1 MKRRQ
6 WVAGLVALI
15 LLAVL
20 TALNRNRIHFD
31 FRLFRSQLALA
42 DWSKIA
48 LAVGCIY
55 VGYVVRAVRWHW
67 LLRHS
72 RKVSLFPLMAVQIM
86 GATAVALFGRVADL
100 TRPYLASKKTGLPIS
115 LQIAVYVIDRVF
127 DAGSLALFFG
137 GTIFLSQLQSVFLR
151 KAALVALSGTLIG
164 TVFLIALRL
173 SGDTVAF
180 FFERVSTR
188 VSKKLGVAA
197 GHKLRTFHTGLDAI
211 RSFSD
216 IVVVAVSSVC
226 LWGLIAMAYVETS
239 RAFIANRQ
247 LATMTFSQCIPLLA
261 VSSGASFF
269 QLPVLGWFSQI
280 GLVAA
285 GMSAIYRVPAEVSTA
300 WSATLLLVTLL
311 SPIPAGLIWAQV
323 EGISL
328 RKVTAESEHSSE
340 DIELGEGAPSPH

>member
-1 MKRRQ
+1 MKRHQ

-15 LLAVL
+15 LLAVF
-20 TALNRNRIHFD
+20 TVLNRNRIHFD
-31 FRLFRSQLALA
+31 FGLFRSQLALA

-55 VGYVVRAVRWHW
+55 IGYVVRAVRWLW

-72 RKVSLFPLMAVQIM
+72 RKVPLFPLVAVQIM

-100 TRPYLASKKTGLPIS
+100 TRTYLASKKTGLPVS
-115 LQIAVYVIDRVF
+115 LQIAVYVIDRLF
-127 DAGSLALFFG
+127 DAGTLAIFFG
-137 GTIFLSQLQSVFLR
+137 ATIFLSQHESVFLR

-164 TVFLIALRL
+164 TVFLVALRIA
-173 SGDTVAF
+173 GDTVAS
-180 FFERVSTR
+180 FFERCFTR
-188 VSKKLGVAA
+188 VSKKLGLAV

-216 IVVVAVSSVC
+216 IAVVAVSSLC
-226 LWGLIAMAYVETS
+226 LWGLIAMSYVETS
-239 RAFIANRQ
+239 RAFVANRQ
-247 LATMTFSQCIPLLA
+247 LATITFPQCIPLLA
-261 VSSGASFF
+261 ISSGASFL

-300 WSATLLLVTLL
+300 WSATLLFVTLL
-311 SPIPAGLIWAQV
+311 SPVPAGLIWAQV

-340 DIELGEGAPSPH
+340 DIDLGEGPQTP